1 MYSLSYPLKKEG
13 LLYDKLLKPTLSLRY
28 SPNNTKNI
36 SDVTLWFTVFWSD
49 YYKKYKK
56 VIDMNGQLIN
66 KYENNKDTFDKIM
79 RLKNDEVKKK
89 ISLID
94 ELMIEDINNLSISEL
109 EENISALKMII
120 DKYFK
125 KIEEKK
131 LSKDKA
137 ESIFK

>member
-1 MYSLSYPLKKEG
+1 M
-13 LLYDKLLKPTLSLRY
+13 
-28 SPNNTKNI
+28 
-36 SDVTLWFTVFWSD
+36 
-49 YYKKYKK
+49 
-56 VIDMNGQLIN
+56 
-66 KYENNKDTFDKIM
+66 
-79 RLKNDEVKKK
+79 NDEVKKK

-120 DKYFK
+120 DKYLK

-131 LSKDKA
+131 LSQYKA

>member
-1 MYSLSYPLKKEG
+1 G
-13 LLYDKLLKPTLSLRY
+13 
-28 SPNNTKNI
+28 I
-36 SDVTLWFTVFWSD
+36 
-49 YYKKYKK
+49 
-56 VIDMNGQLIN
+56 IMN
-66 KYENNKDTFDKIM
+66 DD
-79 RLKNDEVKKK
+79 VKKK

-120 DKYFK
+120 DKYLK

-131 LSKDKA
+131 LSQDKA

>member
-1 MYSLSYPLKKEG
+1 
-13 LLYDKLLKPTLSLRY
+13 
-28 SPNNTKNI
+28 
-36 SDVTLWFTVFWSD
+36 
-49 YYKKYKK
+49 
-56 VIDMNGQLIN
+56 MN
-66 KYENNKDTFDKIM
+66 DD
-79 RLKNDEVKKK
+79 VKKK

-120 DKYFK
+120 NKYLE

-131 LSKDKA
+131 LSQDKA

>member
-1 MYSLSYPLKKEG
+1 M
-13 LLYDKLLKPTLSLRY
+13 
-28 SPNNTKNI
+28 
-36 SDVTLWFTVFWSD
+36 
-49 YYKKYKK
+49 
-56 VIDMNGQLIN
+56 
-66 KYENNKDTFDKIM
+66 
-79 RLKNDEVKKK
+79 NDEVKKK

-120 DKYFK
+120 DKYVN

-131 LSKDKA
+131 LSQDKA

>member
-1 MYSLSYPLKKEG
+1 M
-13 LLYDKLLKPTLSLRY
+13 
-28 SPNNTKNI
+28 
-36 SDVTLWFTVFWSD
+36 
-49 YYKKYKK
+49 
-56 VIDMNGQLIN
+56 
-66 KYENNKDTFDKIM
+66 
-79 RLKNDEVKKK
+79 NDEVKKK

-94 ELMIEDINNLSISEL
+94 ELMIEDISNLSISEL

-131 LSKDKA
+131 LSQDKA